1 MNILVIDGQGGGIG
15 RQIVQ
20 SVRAKMPDI
29 SITAVGTNSI
39 AAAAMLKAGADRA
52 ATGENSVVVCC
63 RDADVI
69 IGPVAIVIADSLLGE
84 ITPVMAAA
92 VARSEAKRILVPVN
106 CCNNIIAG
114 VPDLSVGRL
123 VECVMDELHK
133 LIAARNKNSPKCA
146 LRRALRTV
154 SYLFFAILSTTR
166 RTSPRH
172 QVLRGFFSRHRHAP
186 RSSSALILSMMTDRP
201 FFI

>member
-92 VARSEAKRILVPVN
+92 VARSEAKRILLPVN

-114 VPDLSVGRL
+114 VPDLSITRL
-123 VECVMDELHK
+123 VSSVIEELK
-133 LIAARNKNSPKCA
+133 RIADGVA
-146 LRRALRTV
+146 
-154 SYLFFAILSTTR
+154 
-166 RTSPRH
+166 
-172 QVLRGFFSRHRHAP
+172 
-186 RSSSALILSMMTDRP
+186 
-201 FFI
+201 

>member
-20 SVRAKMPDI
+20 SVRAKMPAI
-29 SITAVGTNSI
+29 STTAVGTNST
-39 AAAAMLKAGADRA
+39 AAAAMLKAGPDRA

-123 VECVMDELHK
+123 VECVMDELQK
-133 LIAARNKNSPKCA
+133 LIAARK
-146 LRRALRTV
+146 
-154 SYLFFAILSTTR
+154 
-166 RTSPRH
+166 
-172 QVLRGFFSRHRHAP
+172 
-186 RSSSALILSMMTDRP
+186 
-201 FFI
+201 

>member
-39 AAAAMLKAGADRA
+39 AAGAMLKAGADRA

-114 VPDLSVGRL
+114 VPDLSITRL
-123 VECVMDELHK
+123 VSSVIEELK
-133 LIAARNKNSPKCA
+133 RIADGVA
-146 LRRALRTV
+146 
-154 SYLFFAILSTTR
+154 
-166 RTSPRH
+166 
-172 QVLRGFFSRHRHAP
+172 
-186 RSSSALILSMMTDRP
+186 
-201 FFI
+201 

>member
-20 SVRAKMPDI
+20 SARAKMPDI

-133 LIAARNKNSPKCA
+133 LIAARK
-146 LRRALRTV
+146 
-154 SYLFFAILSTTR
+154 
-166 RTSPRH
+166 
-172 QVLRGFFSRHRHAP
+172 
-186 RSSSALILSMMTDRP
+186 
-201 FFI
+201 

>member
-123 VECVMDELHK
+123 VECVMDELQK
-133 LIAARNKNSPKCA
+133 LIAARK
-146 LRRALRTV
+146 
-154 SYLFFAILSTTR
+154 
-166 RTSPRH
+166 
-172 QVLRGFFSRHRHAP
+172 
-186 RSSSALILSMMTDRP
+186 
-201 FFI
+201 

>member
-39 AAAAMLKAGADRA
+39 AAEAMLKAGADRA

-123 VECVMDELHK
+123 VECVMDELQK
-133 LIAARNKNSPKCA
+133 LIAARK
-146 LRRALRTV
+146 
-154 SYLFFAILSTTR
+154 
-166 RTSPRH
+166 
-172 QVLRGFFSRHRHAP
+172 
-186 RSSSALILSMMTDRP
+186 
-201 FFI
+201 

>member
-39 AAAAMLKAGADRA
+39 AAAAMLKAGDDRA

-114 VPDLSVGRL
+114 VPDLSVGRI

-133 LIAARNKNSPKCA
+133 LIAARK
-146 LRRALRTV
+146 
-154 SYLFFAILSTTR
+154 
-166 RTSPRH
+166 
-172 QVLRGFFSRHRHAP
+172 
-186 RSSSALILSMMTDRP
+186 
-201 FFI
+201 

>member
-133 LIAARNKNSPKCA
+133 LIAARK
-146 LRRALRTV
+146 
-154 SYLFFAILSTTR
+154 
-166 RTSPRH
+166 
-172 QVLRGFFSRHRHAP
+172 
-186 RSSSALILSMMTDRP
+186 
-201 FFI
+201 

>member
-92 VARSEAKRILVPVN
+92 VA
-106 CCNNIIAG
+106 
-114 VPDLSVGRL
+114 
-123 VECVMDELHK
+123 
-133 LIAARNKNSPKCA
+133 AARRSGYSYPSTAATTSSPAC
-146 LRRALRTV
+146 RT
-154 SYLFFAILSTTR
+154 FR
-166 RTSPRH
+166 
-172 QVLRGFFSRHRHAP
+172 
-186 RSSSALILSMMTDRP
+186 
-201 FFI
+201 

>member
-20 SVRAKMPDI
+20 SVRAKMPEA
-29 SITAVGTNSI
+29 SVTAVGTNSI
-39 AAAAMLKAGADRA
+39 AAAAMLKAGANRA

-84 ITPVMAAA
+84 ITP
-92 VARSEAKRILVPVN
+92 ARSGAKRILVPVN

-123 VECVMDELHK
+123 VDCVMEELQ
-133 LIAARNKNSPKCA
+133 R
-146 LRRALRTV
+146 
-154 SYLFFAILSTTR
+154 LF
-166 RTSPRH
+166 P
-172 QVLRGFFSRHRHAP
+172 QGK
-186 RSSSALILSMMTDRP
+186 
-201 FFI
+201 

>member
-20 SVRAKMPDI
+20 SVRAKMPEA
-29 SITAVGTNSI
+29 SVTAVGTNSI
-39 AAAAMLKAGADRA
+39 AAAAMLKAGANRA

-63 RDADVI
+63 RDAD
-69 IGPVAIVIADSLLGE
+69 VIADSLLGE

-92 VARSEAKRILVPVN
+92 VARSGAKRILVPVN

-123 VECVMDELHK
+123 VDCVMEELQ
-133 LIAARNKNSPKCA
+133 R
-146 LRRALRTV
+146 
-154 SYLFFAILSTTR
+154 LF
-166 RTSPRH
+166 P
-172 QVLRGFFSRHRHAP
+172 QGK
-186 RSSSALILSMMTDRP
+186 
-201 FFI
+201 

>member
-114 VPDLSVGRL
+114 LPDLSVGRI

-133 LIAARNKNSPKCA
+133 LIAARK
-146 LRRALRTV
+146 
-154 SYLFFAILSTTR
+154 
-166 RTSPRH
+166 
-172 QVLRGFFSRHRHAP
+172 
-186 RSSSALILSMMTDRP
+186 
-201 FFI
+201 

>member
-1 MNILVIDGQGGGIG
+1 MNILGIDGQGGGIG

-114 VPDLSVGRL
+114 VPDLSVGRI

-133 LIAARNKNSPKCA
+133 LIAARK
-146 LRRALRTV
+146 
-154 SYLFFAILSTTR
+154 
-166 RTSPRH
+166 
-172 QVLRGFFSRHRHAP
+172 
-186 RSSSALILSMMTDRP
+186 
-201 FFI
+201 

>member
-114 VPDLSVGRL
+114 VPDLSITRL
-123 VECVMDELHK
+123 VSSVIEELK
-133 LIAARNKNSPKCA
+133 RIADGVA
-146 LRRALRTV
+146 
-154 SYLFFAILSTTR
+154 
-166 RTSPRH
+166 
-172 QVLRGFFSRHRHAP
+172 
-186 RSSSALILSMMTDRP
+186 
-201 FFI
+201 

>member
-1 MNILVIDGQGGGIG
+1 MNILVIDGPGGGIG

-20 SVRAKMPDI
+20 AVRAKMPDI
-29 SITAVGTNSI
+29 SITAGGTNSI
-39 AAAAMLKAGADRA
+39 AGAAMLKAGADRA

-123 VECVMDELHK
+123 VECVMDELQK
-133 LIAARNKNSPKCA
+133 LIAARK
-146 LRRALRTV
+146 
-154 SYLFFAILSTTR
+154 
-166 RTSPRH
+166 
-172 QVLRGFFSRHRHAP
+172 
-186 RSSSALILSMMTDRP
+186 
-201 FFI
+201 

>member
-20 SVRAKMPDI
+20 SVRATMPDI

-133 LIAARNKNSPKCA
+133 LIAARK
-146 LRRALRTV
+146 
-154 SYLFFAILSTTR
+154 
-166 RTSPRH
+166 
-172 QVLRGFFSRHRHAP
+172 
-186 RSSSALILSMMTDRP
+186 
-201 FFI
+201 

>member
-39 AAAAMLKAGADRA
+39 AAAAILKAGADRA

-114 VPDLSVGRL
+114 VPDLSVGRI

-133 LIAARNKNSPKCA
+133 LIAARK
-146 LRRALRTV
+146 
-154 SYLFFAILSTTR
+154 
-166 RTSPRH
+166 
-172 QVLRGFFSRHRHAP
+172 
-186 RSSSALILSMMTDRP
+186 
-201 FFI
+201 

>member
-92 VARSEAKRILVPVN
+92 VARSEAKRILVPV
-106 CCNNIIAG
+106 IIAG

-123 VECVMDELHK
+123 VECVMDELQK
-133 LIAARNKNSPKCA
+133 LIAARK
-146 LRRALRTV
+146 
-154 SYLFFAILSTTR
+154 
-166 RTSPRH
+166 
-172 QVLRGFFSRHRHAP
+172 
-186 RSSSALILSMMTDRP
+186 
-201 FFI
+201 

>member
-29 SITAVGTNSI
+29 SITAVWTNSI

-133 LIAARNKNSPKCA
+133 LIAARK
-146 LRRALRTV
+146 
-154 SYLFFAILSTTR
+154 
-166 RTSPRH
+166 
-172 QVLRGFFSRHRHAP
+172 
-186 RSSSALILSMMTDRP
+186 
-201 FFI
+201 